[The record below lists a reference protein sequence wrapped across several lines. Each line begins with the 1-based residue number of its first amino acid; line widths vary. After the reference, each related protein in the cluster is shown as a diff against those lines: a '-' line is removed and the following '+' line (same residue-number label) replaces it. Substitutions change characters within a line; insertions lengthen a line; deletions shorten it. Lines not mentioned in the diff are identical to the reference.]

1 MRILLVQAR
10 FSVHFGY
17 VTPPLGLM
25 SLSAFLKRA
34 GYRDVEVL
42 HLDALPAS
50 GEHLKGKLR
59 EFKPDIVGIGAMTAQ
74 AKSMHAAARL
84 VKELLPEALVL
95 VGGAHPTHYPEDC
108 ANDPAIDAAVLH
120 EGELTLLELVRRH
133 EKGEPLQE
141 TAGVVLR
148 RDGRAVRTRARE
160 FIEDLD
166 SLPFPDYDAVDL
178 EAYRNLMP
186 CSILA
191 YRQKYTSVMTSRGC
205 PYHCTFCHRVM
216 GKKFRAQSPERALS
230 ELTLL
235 HERYGI
241 DHIEMIDDI
250 ANCSP
255 ERFKAILRGLIA
267 RGLGLK
273 IYLAAGLR
281 ADLLDEETIDLMPR
295 AGVVALTVAVET
307 GSPRMQKLIKKNLD
321 LGKTR
326 KIIDCAARRRIYVQG
341 LFMLGFPG
349 ETAGD
354 MFQTLRYAAGSRLHS
369 MMIASC
375 FGFRGTELGESLPE
389 GAVMSPDTDVNV
401 YEGYSFG
408 RGAPLPAWRMKLMKL
423 LINLTF
429 YYNPF
434 RIWRIIRDMPNRNLA
449 LAVVFLKKIARK
461 TVVLR

>member
-1 MRILLVQAR
+1 
-10 FSVHFGY
+10 
-17 VTPPLGLM
+17 M

-120 EGELTLLELVRRH
+120 EGELTLLEL
-133 EKGEPLQE
+133 
-141 TAGVVLR
+141 VVLR

-281 ADLLDEETIDLMPR
+281 ADLLRGAQTDIRPGTLHAGLPR
-295 AGVVALTVAVET
+295 RDGGRHVPDAQICGRLAAPLHDDRFLLRLSGHRTGREPARGGGHEPRHRRQRLRRLLFWK
-307 GSPRMQKLIKKNLD
+307 GSPPTRLADEADETPHQSD
-321 LGKTR
+321 LLLQS
-326 KIIDCAARRRIYVQG
+326 VQ
-341 LFMLGFPG
+341 
-349 ETAGD
+349 D
-354 MFQTLRYAAGSRLHS
+354 
-369 MMIASC
+369 
-375 FGFRGTELGESLPE
+375 
-389 GAVMSPDTDVNV
+389 
-401 YEGYSFG
+401 
-408 RGAPLPAWRMKLMKL
+408 
-423 LINLTF
+423 
-429 YYNPF
+429 
-434 RIWRIIRDMPNRNLA
+434 LA
-449 LAVVFLKKIARK
+449 HN
-461 TVVLR
+461 